1 MAYSEQVLHRARARL
16 EQAKAEREQ
25 ENAAHRA
32 DAYARYPRL
41 AEIDNELRRTMA
53 ELMAAALQR
62 GEDPSQ
68 AVAAVREKNLA
79 LQRERS
85 WILEAGDFDDGYLDD
100 TPVCAKCGG
109 RGYVGAQMCS
119 CLRELCRQEQKK
131 ELTSLLGSGRE
142 TFENFR
148 LDLYPAEYS
157 ESVRTSPR
165 ALMQRNFNHC
175 RKYAQNFTMQSGN
188 MLFSGA
194 TGLGKTFLSA
204 CIARTVAD
212 RGYSVVYDTA
222 IHLFSDFEAEK
233 FGMSQEENRG
243 LSQRYLQCDLLIID
257 DLGMEISSSY
267 ITATIYNVIDT
278 RITLKKPTIISTNL
292 SMQELEKRYNERFT
306 SRIIGFYDRL
316 IFRGKD
322 IRMKKK
328 LNPQNKQN

>member
-165 ALMQRNFNHC
+165 ALMQRNFNH
-175 RKYAQNFTMQSGN
+175 
-188 MLFSGA
+188 
-194 TGLGKTFLSA
+194 
-204 CIARTVAD
+204 
-212 RGYSVVYDTA
+212 
-222 IHLFSDFEAEK
+222 
-233 FGMSQEENRG
+233 
-243 LSQRYLQCDLLIID
+243 
-257 DLGMEISSSY
+257 
-267 ITATIYNVIDT
+267 
-278 RITLKKPTIISTNL
+278 
-292 SMQELEKRYNERFT
+292 
-306 SRIIGFYDRL
+306 
-316 IFRGKD
+316 
-322 IRMKKK
+322 
-328 LNPQNKQN
+328 

>member
-1 MAYSEQVLHRARARL
+1 MGYSAEVVQRARARL
-16 EQAKAEREQ
+16 AQAKEDRESENRQHLAE
-25 ENAAHRA
+25 
-32 DAYARYPRL
+32 AYAKVPRIR
-41 AEIDNELRRTMA
+41 EIDILLRRTMA
-53 ELMAAALQR
+53 QAAQAAFLQGSDGQALLEQARRENLSLQQERAALAAANF
-62 GEDPSQ
+62 ED
-68 AVAAVREKNLA
+68 
-79 LQRERS
+79 
-85 WILEAGDFDDGYLDD
+85 GFLDESPICD
-100 TPVCAKCGG
+100 KCGG
-109 RGYVGAQMCS
+109 SGYVGTTMCE
-119 CLRELCRQEQKK
+119 CLSELCRQEQKK

-257 DLGMEISSSY
+257 DLGTEMTTQFVCSALYHVVNTRLMES
-267 ITATIYNVIDT
+267 
-278 RITLKKPTIISTNL
+278 RPTIISTNL
-292 SMQELEKRYNERFT
+292 TPEQLSVRYSPQIA
-306 SRIIGFYDRL
+306 SRLLGTYRL
-316 IFRGKD
+316 IQFVGQD
-322 IRMKKK
+322 IRR
-328 LNPQNKQN
+328 L